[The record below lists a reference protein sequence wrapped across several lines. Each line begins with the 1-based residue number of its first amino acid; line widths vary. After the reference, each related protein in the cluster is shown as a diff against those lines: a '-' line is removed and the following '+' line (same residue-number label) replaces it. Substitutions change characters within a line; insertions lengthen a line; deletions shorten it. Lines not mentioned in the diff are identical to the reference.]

1 MSDDF
6 DWWSYEV
13 RDPTCSCFNDGNGM
27 KCILC
32 GEDICTDCQ
41 EFYGG
46 FCESCAEKRAPD

>member
-13 RDPTCSCFNDGNGM
+13 RDPTCSCYNDGNGM